1 MKCREAAEH
10 ASALLDRDLDLT
22 LRARLR
28 LHLAACAPCRR
39 FAEQVRATRDL
50 LRDTPAPALAP
61 DREEALVAAL
71 LRGEAEPG
79 AGP

>member
-10 ASALLDRDLDLT
+10 ASALLDHDLDLT

-50 LRDTPAPALAP
+50 LRGAPAPAP
-61 DREEALVAAL
+61 DPGREDAVVAAL
-71 LRGEAEPG
+71 LRGKPEPDD
-79 AGP
+79 GP